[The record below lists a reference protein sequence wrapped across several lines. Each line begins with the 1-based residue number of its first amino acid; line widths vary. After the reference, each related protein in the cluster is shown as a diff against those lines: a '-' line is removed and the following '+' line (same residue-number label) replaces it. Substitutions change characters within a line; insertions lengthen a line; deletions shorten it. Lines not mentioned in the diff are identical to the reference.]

1 MLELANQGYLCSQII
16 IILGL
21 EARGET
27 NPSLVKAVGG
37 LSMGCGEGSCTCGV
51 LTGGCCLLA
60 LFAGKGSEKEDWNEN
75 YPKMSQDLVRWFWH
89 SYGFSYQGIDCMAIR
104 EAEAS
109 LPPQQRCWK
118 IMEDVYNKVMSI
130 LTLYGINICDEDCYA
145 S

>member
-60 LFAGKGSEKEDWNEN
+60 LFAGKGSEKDHGRR
-75 YPKMSQDLVRWFWH
+75 V
-89 SYGFSYQGIDCMAIR
+89 
-104 EAEAS
+104 
-109 LPPQQRCWK
+109 
-118 IMEDVYNKVMSI
+118 
-130 LTLYGINICDEDCYA
+130 
-145 S
+145 